1 MGFNSKSK
9 KTMRAYDAAIGD
21 SSGALTLDDIQAEG
35 INVNVERVSSCVGDA
50 DVAILSDANSQ
61 YTVRID
67 HQDAIKPF
75 KAPTQTN
82 RQGQKRVIKL
92 QNQYRDELRGKDK

>member
-1 MGFNSKSK
+1 
-9 KTMRAYDAAIGD
+9 MRAYDAAIGY

-35 INVNVERVSSCVGDA
+35 INVNVERVSSCVEDADVEDA
-50 DVAILSDANSQ
+50 DVAIFSDANSQ

-82 RQGQKRVIKL
+82 RQGRKRIIEL
-92 QNQYRDELRGKDK
+92 QNQYKDELRDKDR

>member
-1 MGFNSKSK
+1 
-9 KTMRAYDAAIGD
+9 MRAYDAAIGY

-67 HQDAIKPF
+67 RQDTIKPF
-75 KAPTQTN
+75 KAATQTD
-82 RQGQKRVIKL
+82 RQGQKRIIKL
-92 QNQYRDELRGKDK
+92 QNQYRDEVCSKNK